1 MKIRQIIL
9 PSLLLSGVTVSADIV
24 AHFPMD
30 VKDGEI
36 TDVVSGQKST
46 VEGISCRRIFLVR

>member
-9 PSLLLSGVTVSADIV
+9 PSLLLSGATVSADIV

-30 VKDGEI
+30 VKNGEI
-36 TDVVSGQKST
+36 TDVVSGKNLQLK
-46 VEGISCRRIFLVR
+46 GISCRRICLVR

>member
-9 PSLLLSGVTVSADIV
+9 PSLLLSGATVSADIV

-30 VKDGEI
+30 VKKWRDYR
-36 TDVVSGQKST
+36 
-46 VEGISCRRIFLVR
+46 CRQRTKIYS

>member
-9 PSLLLSGVTVSADIV
+9 PSLLLSGATVSADIV

-30 VKDGEI
+30 VKMARLPMSSADKNL
-36 TDVVSGQKST
+36 QLK
-46 VEGISCRRIFLVR
+46 GISCRRICLVR